1 MDRRF
6 IEHYEAE
13 LTHLRQVAGEFSR
26 SYPDIAPRLDLSRDG
41 LCDDPHVERLLEGF
55 AFLTARIQ
63 LRLEAEFPRFTQG
76 LLETIYPHYLAPM
89 PATAIVH
96 FEPKLE
102 DPKSLL
108 SGYAIPRG
116 TRLRAFTGDA
126 EDKPCTFT
134 TAHPV
139 TLWPIQ
145 LVRADYLAGDLSAV
159 GLRPSDGAT
168 AVLRLRLQV
177 PPNCTF
183 AQLPL
188 DRLTFYIKELG
199 RILVAEPLYE
209 DIFTR
214 QNGLVIQSV
223 QKPVQRLASLPA
235 GHVRSVGFEDNE
247 ALLPV
252 DARVFQGYRLLREYF
267 ACPQRFLFVEL
278 NGLNAG
284 LRQCREREV
293 DILILLKRREN
304 PAADRSNQL
313 EDRVD
318 ASHFSLFCTPAI
330 NLFSLADMD
339 RIPLDSRFNEF
350 RVVPDRIHPLDF
362 EVFQVQSVTGYGM
375 RSEQV
380 QEFKPF
386 YFAPNLRAE
395 SGAFF
400 STHRLVRPLTAD
412 EIQTGPESS
421 YVGSEVYLS
430 LVDAQCAPF
439 RSDLLQLGVA
449 ALCSNRHLPIQV
461 PWGKSSTDFEVGEL
475 PCTAV
480 RCIGEPTKPTP
491 AAPEG
496 ELTWRVISHLALNY
510 FSLTGHAEGEA
521 DQDAAALRE
530 LLKVYA
536 DLGSGSDLAKPMR
549 RISGLRTIRT
559 GAVTRRL
566 PELGPIT
573 FGRGLKVTL
582 EFDEEPFA
590 GLGVFLMGAVLERV
604 LARAASVNSFVETA
618 ICTKQRQE
626 IMLWPP
632 RTGNRQML

>member
-63 LRLEAEFPRFTQG
+63 LRLDAEFPRFSQG

-89 PATAIVH
+89 PATAIVN
-96 FEPKLE
+96 FEPKLS
-102 DPKSLL
+102 DPKALL
-108 SGYAIPRG
+108 TGYSIPRG
-116 TRLRAFTGDA
+116 TRLRAYTSDS
-126 EDKPCTFT
+126 ERKSCLFT

-139 TLWPIQ
+139 TLWPVQ
-145 LVRADYLAGDLSAV
+145 LVRADYLAGDLTTLGVRA
-159 GLRPSDGAT
+159 SDNAT

-177 PPNCTF
+177 APNCTF
-183 AQLPL
+183 AQLAL

-209 DIFTR
+209 DIFAR
-214 QNGLVIQSV
+214 QNGLVIQTT
-223 QKPVQRLASLPA
+223 QKPAQRLATLPA
-235 GHVRSVGFEDNE
+235 SRIRSVGFEDDE

-267 ACPQRFLFVEL
+267 ACPQRFLFAEL
-278 NGLNAG
+278 NGINSA
-284 LRQCREREV
+284 LRQCKDREV
-293 DILILLKRREN
+293 DILILLKAREN
-304 PAADRSNQL
+304 PVADRSAQL

-318 ASHFSLFCTPAI
+318 ASHFSLFSTPAI
-330 NLFSLADMD
+330 NLFPLPDMD
-339 RIPLDSRFNEF
+339 RIPIDSRFNEF

-362 EVFQVQSVTGYGM
+362 EVFQVQSVMGYGM
-375 RSEQV
+375 RSEEI

-386 YFAPNLRAE
+386 YFAPNLRPD

-400 STHRLVRPLTAD
+400 TTHRVVRPLTVD
-412 EIQTGPESS
+412 EAQTGPESS
-421 YVGSEVYLS
+421 YTGSEMYLS

-439 RSDLLQLGVA
+439 RSDLLQLGVS
-449 ALCSNRHLPIQV
+449 ALCSNRHLPLQI
-461 PWGKSSTDFEVGEL
+461 PWGKGGTDFEIGEL
-475 PCTAV
+475 PCVAV
-480 RCIGEPTKPTP
+480 RCIGEPTAPTP

-496 ELTWRVISHLALNY
+496 ELTWRMISHLSLNY
-510 FSLTGHAEGEA
+510 FSLTGCDPNDVPA
-521 DQDAAALRE
+521 DAAALRE
-530 LLKVYA
+530 LLKIYA
-536 DLGSGSDLAKPMR
+536 DLGTGSDLSKPLR

-559 GAVTRRL
+559 AATTRRL
-566 PELGPIT
+566 PGSGPIT

-590 GLGVFLMGAVLERV
+590 GLGVFLIGAVLERF
-604 LARAASVNSFVETA
+604 LARAASINSFVQTA
-618 ICTKQRQE
+618 IRTKQRQE
-626 IMLWPP
+626 IMLWPA

>member
-6 IEHYEAE
+6 IQHYEAE

-26 SYPDIAPRLDLSRDG
+26 SYPEIAPRLDLSRDG

-76 LLETIYPHYLAPM
+76 LLETIYPHYLTPM

-96 FEPKLE
+96 FEPKLN

-108 SGYAIPRG
+108 AGYAIPRG
-116 TRLRAFTGDA
+116 TPLRAFTGDA
-126 EDKPCTFT
+126 DHKPCTFT

-139 TLWPIQ
+139 TLWPLQ
-145 LVRADYLAGDLSAV
+145 LVRADYLAGDLTSLGVRA
-159 GLRPSDGAT
+159 SDNAT
-168 AVLRLRLQV
+168 AVLRLRLQL

-199 RILVAEPLYE
+199 RIPVAEPLYE

-214 QNGLVIQSV
+214 QNGLVIQTV
-223 QKPVQRLASLPA
+223 QKPAQRLATLPA
-235 GHVRSVGFEDNE
+235 GCIRSVGFQDNE

-278 NGLNAG
+278 NGLNPG
-284 LRQCREREV
+284 LRQCKEREV
-293 DILILLKRREN
+293 DLLILLKRREN
-304 PAADRSNQL
+304 PAADRSSQL
-313 EDRVD
+313 EDHVD
-318 ASHFSLFCTPAI
+318 ASHFSLFSTPAI
-330 NLFSLADMD
+330 NLFPVDEMD
-339 RIPLDSRFNEF
+339 RIPLDNKFSEF
-350 RVVPDRIHPLDF
+350 RVIPDRIHPLDF

-375 RSEQV
+375 RSEEV
-380 QEFKPF
+380 QQFKPF

-400 STHRLVRPLTAD
+400 TTHRVIRPLTAD
-412 EIQTGPESS
+412 EIQTGAESS

-439 RSDLLQLGVA
+439 SSDMSQLGVS
-449 ALCSNRHLPIQV
+449 ALCSNRHLPLQI
-461 PWGKSSTDFEVGEL
+461 PWGKGNTDFQIGEL
-475 PCTAV
+475 PCSTV
-480 RCIGEPTKPTP
+480 RCIGELTAPVP

-496 ELTWRVISHLALNY
+496 ELTWRIISHLALNY
-510 FSLTGHAEGEA
+510 FSLTGQDPGNAPV
-521 DQDAAALRE
+521 DAAALRE

-536 DLGSGSDLAKPMR
+536 DMGSGSDLAKPLR
-549 RISGLRTIRT
+549 RISGLRTIQT
-559 GAVTRRL
+559 SAVTRRL
-566 PELGPIT
+566 PEPGPIT

-590 GLGVFLMGAVLERV
+590 GLGVFLIGAVLERF
-604 LARAASVNSFVETA
+604 LARAASINSFVETA
-618 ICTKQRQE
+618 IRTKQRQE
-626 IMLWPP
+626 IMLWPA
-632 RTGNRQML
+632 RMGNRQML